1 MRCDQASAEGMP
13 DSLKGA
19 DGSTPHQCRGQAER
33 RLLVFLLPFRFL
45 LAFDPLFLLFP
56 SLVRSLILFSFPFF
70 FCLLGLGS
78 VTSPYIDGG
87 WCVGVGVL
95 SLSGYLRVGVLRL
108 GGYVGLG
115 VGAGVGA
122 YVGLGV
128 GAYVGAGVAA
138 YIGLGVGAYV
148 GAGVGAYVGVGVG
161 AYVGLA
167 VGAYVGLGVGA
178 YVGLGVGAYVGLG
191 DGAFVGLGV
200 GGYVGAGVLRRRRVR
215 RRRVGGGRYPH
226 APSRREVA

>member
-1 MRCDQASAEGMP
+1 MRCDQASAEGML

-95 SLSGYLRVGVLRL
+95 SLGGYLGA
-108 GGYVGLG
+108 YVGLG
-115 VGAGVGA
+115 VGAYVGAGVGEYVGLGVGAYVGAGVGA

-128 GAYVGAGVAA
+128 GAYVGV
-138 YIGLGVGAYV
+138 
-148 GAGVGAYVGVGVG
+148 
-161 AYVGLA
+161 
-167 VGAYVGLGVGA
+167 GVGA
-178 YVGLGVGAYVGLG
+178 YVGLGVG
-191 DGAFVGLGV
+191 
-200 GGYVGAGVLRRRRVR
+200 GYVGYGVQRRRRVR
-215 RRRVGGGRYPH
+215 RRRVGAH
-226 APSRREVA
+226 

>member
-1 MRCDQASAEGMP
+1 MRCDQASAEGML

-70 FCLLGLGS
+70 FCLLGLGT
-78 VTSPYIDGG
+78 VTSPNIDGG

-95 SLSGYLRVGVLRL
+95 SLSGYFRL
-108 GGYVGLG
+108 GGNVGLG

-128 GAYVGAGVAA
+128 GAYVG
-138 YIGLGVGAYV
+138 L
-148 GAGVGAYVGVGVG
+148 GVGAYVGVG
-161 AYVGLA
+161 

-191 DGAFVGLGV
+191 VGAYIGVGVSRYVGLGV
-200 GGYVGAGVLRRRRVR
+200 GGYVGYGVQR

-226 APSRREVA
+226 APSRREVVAFAA

>member
-33 RLLVFLLPFRFL
+33 RLLIFLLPFRFL

-56 SLVRSLILFSFPFF
+56 SLVRSLILFSFPLFLCF
-70 FCLLGLGS
+70 LGLGS
-78 VTSPYIDGG
+78 VKSPYIDGG

-95 SLSGYLRVGVLRL
+95 SLGR
-108 GGYVGLG
+108 YVGLG
-115 VGAGVGA
+115 VGLGVGAYVGAGVGANVGLGVGAYVGVGVGA

-128 GAYVGAGVAA
+128 GAYVGAC
-138 YIGLGVGAYV
+138 
-148 GAGVGAYVGVGVG
+148 
-161 AYVGLA
+161 

-178 YVGLGVGAYVGLG
+178 YVGLGVGVYVGLG
-191 DGAFVGLGV
+191 VGAYVGVGVGAYVGFGVGAYVGLGV
-200 GGYVGAGVLRRRRVR
+200 GGYVGYGVQRRRRVR
-215 RRRVGGGRYPH
+215 RRRVGAH
-226 APSRREVA
+226 